1 MTKIVKFS
9 GAPSACNSTWESLK
23 WQNIEKLVKRL
34 QMRIAKATREGKKN
48 KVKALQWILTHS
60 FYGKCYA
67 VKRVVQNKGATTPGI
82 DNILWSTSKQRM
94 NAVLSLKRRGYTPL
108 PLKRIYIPK
117 KNSEL
122 RPLSIPSM
130 IDRGMQALY
139 LLALEPIAEE
149 LADPNSYG
157 FRPKRSAA
165 DAIEQCHSVLCKG
178 YSAQWVFE
186 GDIKSCFDRISS
198 KWLEENITMDK
209 TILMKFLKA
218 GYIEKGT
225 WYPTTDGTP
234 QGGLISPTLLV
245 LTLSGFE
252 RSIKRLFK
260 TNSKVNV
267 IVYADDFVITGPSR
281 EILEIVVIPT
291 VEKFLKERGLTLSKE
306 KSKITHIDDGFDFL
320 GFNIRK
326 YKNGKTLTK
335 PSKAGIKRFLK
346 NIREVILN
354 NKAAK
359 TENLI
364 RLLNPKIMGW
374 ANYYRSAV
382 SSKVF
387 AYIDHMIYQALDKW
401 IQRRHRNKGRVW
413 TYKKYFR
420 RKGLNNWQFFAK
432 VTGEDKKPVLLDL
445 RSAGNTHIKRHI
457 KIRGE
462 ANPYNPNYKEY
473 FLWLSRIRSSN
484 CSWDDNISSLKA

>member
-1 MTKIVKFS
+1 MTKIVKSS
-9 GAPSACNSTWESLK
+9 GATSARKSTWEGLK
-23 WQNIEKLVKRL
+23 WSTLEKQVKRL
-34 QMRIAKATREGKKN
+34 QMRIAKATREGKQN
-48 KVKALQWILTHS
+48 KVKALQWLLTHS
-60 FYGKCYA
+60 FSGKCCA
-67 VKRVVQNKGATTPGI
+67 VKRVVQNKGATTPGV
-82 DNILWSTSKQRM
+82 DNILWRNSKQRM

-165 DAIEQCHSVLCKG
+165 DAIEQCHTVLCRSH
-178 YSAQWVFE
+178 SAQWIFE
-186 GDIKSCFDRISS
+186 GDIKACFDRISS

-218 GYIEKGT
+218 GYIEKGA
-225 WYPTTDGTP
+225 WHPTADGTP

-245 LTLSGFE
+245 LTLAGFE

-260 TNSKVNV
+260 RNSKVNI

-281 EILEIVVIPT
+281 EILDIVVIPT
-291 VEKFLKERGLTLSKE
+291 VEKFLGERGLTLSKE
-306 KSKITHIDDGFDFL
+306 KSRITHIDDGFDFL

-326 YKNGKTLTK
+326 YSNRKTLTK
-335 PSKAGIKRFLK
+335 PSKAGIKRFLA
-346 NIREVILN
+346 NIKQVIVS

-359 TENLI
+359 TEHLI
-364 RLLNPKIMGW
+364 RLLNPKIRGW
-374 ANYYRSAV
+374 ANYYRGAV
-382 SSKVF
+382 ASRVF
-387 AYIDHMIYQALDKW
+387 TYIDNVIYQTLAKW
-401 IQRRHRNKGRVW
+401 ILGRHRNKGKIW
-413 TYKKYFR
+413 ITKKYFR
-420 RKGLNNWQFFAK
+420 SKGLDNWQFFAK
-432 VTGEDKKPVLLDL
+432 VKGENNKPEFLDL
-445 RSAGNTHIKRHI
+445 VSASSTKIKRHI

-462 ANPYNPNYKEY
+462 ANPYNPKYKEY
-473 FLWLSRIRSSN
+473 FLWLSKIRSSN
-484 CSWDDNISSLKA
+484 SSWADNVGSLKA

>member
-1 MTKIVKFS
+1 MTKITKSS
-9 GAPSACNSTWESLK
+9 GAPSACKSTWEGLK
-23 WQNIEKLVKRL
+23 WQNIEKQVNRL

-60 FYGKCYA
+60 FYGKCCA
-67 VKRVVQNKGATTPGI
+67 VKRVTQNKGATTPGI
-82 DNILWSTSKQRM
+82 DNILWPTSKQRM
-94 NAVLSLKRRGYTPL
+94 NAVISLKRRGYSPL

-165 DAIEQCHSVLCKG
+165 DAIEQCYSVLCKG
-178 YSAQWVFE
+178 YSAQWIFE

-198 KWLEENITMDK
+198 KWLEENIIMDK

-218 GYIEKGT
+218 GYIEKGM

-252 RSIKRLFK
+252 RAIKRLFNK
-260 TNSKVNV
+260 LNSKVNV
-267 IVYADDFVITGPSR
+267 ITYADDFVITGPSR
-281 EILEIVVIPT
+281 EVLEIVVIPT
-291 VEKFLKERGLTLSKE
+291 VEKFLKERGLILSKE
-306 KSKITHIDDGFDFL
+306 KSKITHIEDGFDFL

-326 YKNGKTLTK
+326 YSNGKVLTK
-335 PSKAGIKRFLK
+335 PSKAGIKRFLM
-346 NIREVILN
+346 NIRQVIIN
-354 NKAAK
+354 NNAAK

-364 RLLNPKIMGW
+364 RMLNPKITGW
-374 ANYYRSAV
+374 TNYYRSAV
-382 SSKVF
+382 SSRVF
-387 AYIDHMIYQALDKW
+387 SYIDHMIYQALDKW
-401 IQRRHRNKGRVW
+401 IRRRHRNKGRIW
-413 TYKKYFR
+413 TNKKYFR

-432 VTGEDKKPVLLDL
+432 EKGKDNKPILLDL
-445 RSAGNTHIKRHI
+445 RLAGNTHIKRHI

-462 ANPYNPNYKEY
+462 ANPYNPEYKEY
-473 FLWLSRIRSSN
+473 FLWLSKIRSSN
-484 CSWDDNISSLKA
+484 SSWADKSAS